1 MAELQ
6 ARQAFLISLKLI
18 GKFPFI
24 PFLNNPGLTR
34 KEGPL
39 FVIFEP
45 NKYSLCFSFSYK
57 SFGL

>member
-24 PFLNNPGLTR
+24 PFLNNPRLWAGEPPFLGYINKKTIL
-34 KEGPL
+34 PLL
-39 FVIFEP
+39 FV
-45 NKYSLCFSFSYK
+45 
-57 SFGL
+57 